1 MDDAAGGKPRR
12 QRSGSVPGRLGLTIS
27 RSAGAVVPAR
37 VIAGFQAGLL
47 LLLLVG
53 CATLDWRGYGEQE
66 RGRQDFVAAH
76 PEWPSGIRTAVASG
90 VISAGM
96 TPDMVR
102 AAWGRPTHLWPDGSR
117 PSRREMWYYE
127 RPQHAVDMIG
137 GQRVGSLPSVY
148 WTVSFANGWVVEWT
162 D

>member
-12 QRSGSVPGRLGLTIS
+12 QRSGPVPGRLGLTIS

-76 PEWPSGIRTAVASG
+76 PEWPSGIHTAVASG

-96 TPDMVR
+96 SSDMVR
-102 AAWGRPTHLWPDGSR
+102 AGWGRPTHLWPDGSR
-117 PSRREMWYYE
+117 PSRCEMWYYE
-127 RPQHAVDMIG
+127 HP
-137 GQRVGSLPSVY
+137 
-148 WTVSFANGWVVEWT
+148 
-162 D
+162 

>member
-76 PEWPSGIRTAVASG
+76 PEWPSGIRTAVAPG

-96 TPDMVR
+96 IPDMVR